1 MVQVSVFPGSI
12 FPVLS
17 LPAFHNT
24 VQLISS
30 DTETYIMEESKS
42 PLKSIKPS
50 RGEIRG
56 TKSTASKTLKDTPL
70 LRDPTKGPSRI
81 KDNISRARDDHRD
94 SQGTHS
100 SGRMAAGSPQ
110 DQGRGKARRL
120 TGRTSSGERGKGK
133 GGCPQQQADA
143 RQSAHDQR
151 APGWSRNLKDAE
163 GPGEASPSSHEE
175 KTPLAKP
182 SKGAALVKQS
192 PGT

>member
-1 MVQVSVFPGSI
+1 MAQVSVFPGSI

-17 LPAFHNT
+17 LLAFHNKE
-24 VQLISS
+24 QLISS
-30 DTETYIMEESKS
+30 DTETCIMDESKS

-50 RGEIRG
+50 RGETRG
-56 TKSTASKTLKDTPL
+56 AKSTASKTLKDTQL
-70 LRDPTKGPSRI
+70 LRDPTKGPIRI

-133 GGCPQQQADA
+133 GGPQQQTDA
-143 RQSAHDQR
+143 RQPAHDQR
-151 APGWSRNLKDAE
+151 APGWNRSLKDAE
-163 GPGEASPSSHEE
+163 RPREASPTSHEE

-182 SKGAALVKQS
+182 SKGAALVKQC
-192 PGT
+192 PGM